1 MRNRN
6 LHTARYR
13 STDRPGFT
21 LVELLV
27 VVAISTLLVAMLLPG
42 LGQARAASRLV
53 VCAGNLRQ
61 IGAAVHTYAHDNRGF
76 IPRGPEPADDQ
87 PFWDF
92 SHNGVATN
100 QLWIGTGAANPRQ
113 FIGAGPLLRRECPQP
128 EVFFCPGDDTFNLA
142 RESVKIGTDKPAY
155 GSYIY
160 RQLDWL
166 PADAATGRLD
176 RLGENVVGTHV
187 VPVEAL
193 ALDTNSLGRGS
204 MWHANHGA
212 RVANVLFR
220 DGSVRRFANRGD
232 CLALPP
238 AAFRSPLDVQA
249 ALDQLLTNAD
259 YAYRGGQPRAAP
271 RISTMTAP

>member
-6 LHTARYR
+6 QHIARYR
-13 STDRPGFT
+13 RTNRHAFT

-27 VVAISTLLVAMLLPG
+27 VVAISALLAAMLLPG
-42 LGQARAASRLV
+42 LSQARATSRLV

-61 IGAAVHTYAHDNRGF
+61 IGAAVHAYAHDNRGF
-76 IPRGPEPADDQ
+76 IPRGPEPTDEQ

-100 QLWIGTGAANPRQ
+100 QLWIGTGAANPHQ
-113 FIGAGPLLRRECPQP
+113 YIGAGPLLRRECPQP
-128 EVFFCPGDDTFNLA
+128 EVFFCPGDDTFNLT

-176 RLGENVVGTHV
+176 RLGENVVGTQV
-187 VPVEAL
+187 VPVETL
-193 ALDTNSLGRGS
+193 ALDTNSLGPGS

-220 DGSVRRFANRGD
+220 DASVRRFANRND

-238 AAFRSPLDVQA
+238 TAFTDPLQVQA

-259 YAYRGGQPRAAP
+259 YAYHGGQPSAAP
-271 RISTMTAP
+271 RISTPATP